1 MINIHVGD
9 REMFVVSSQLSI
21 DPTTS
26 SFPFEDCLDRVKKI
40 KEVVRGFFAEGNRVF
55 VLTGYISIALD
66 IKKNPVVSRSFYEI
80 AQEMIK
86 VTITSCLKPVLK
98 KKVFNDRNT
107 ESAPLIPNA
116 SKLIQIGGKEF
127 NTQLTHS
134 GVKKLLQMECS
145 STDNPPS
152 DARRRII
159 TKALQKGGW
168 VDALY
173 ELNDAFD
180 SKSEYRSGRF
190 FVLREVDTVSDDQ
203 TLKARYSELAA
214 LLAWK
219 FPLPSQEGDFV
230 FIGTP
235 ENLSTTVN
243 NKLL

>member
-9 REMFVVSSQLSI
+9 REMFVVSSQRSI

-26 SFPFEDCLDRVKKI
+26 CFPFEDCLDMVEKI
-40 KEVVRGFFAEGNRVF
+40 KEVVHRFFAEGNRVF

-127 NTQLTHS
+127 NTQQTKS

-152 DARRRII
+152 DARKRII
-159 TKALQKGGW
+159 SKALQKGGW

-173 ELNDAFD
+173 QLNEAFY
-180 SKSEYRSGRF
+180 SKSEYMGGRF
-190 FVLREVDTVSDDQ
+190 FVLREVDTISDEE
-203 TLKARYSELAA
+203 TLKARYLELSK

-219 FPLPSQEGDFV
+219 LPLPSQEDGFV

-235 ENLSTTVN
+235 GKFFED
-243 NKLL
+243 KQQ